1 MTSETWRRCFLSK
14 IYVKPQLLV
23 WRCTANSRCFLS
35 KIYVKPQLCA
45 YIQEGE
51 GGVSYQKSTSNHNYA
66 VKSCSLSMVFLIKNL
81 RQTTTVGRLN
91 VTRYLVFLI
100 KNLRQTTTAGI
111 CSGRQE
117 RCFLSKIY
125 VKPQLDEGKLLN
137 SQGVSYQKSTS
148 NHNYPRG
155 AENRRGGVSY
165 QKSTSNHN

>member
-1 MTSETWRRCFLSK
+1 MFLIKNLRQTTTMCIYPRRGRRCFLSK
-14 IYVKPQLLV
+14 IYVKPQLCRKVVL
-23 WRCTANSRCFLS
+23 
-35 KIYVKPQLCA
+35 PQ
-45 YIQEGE
+45 Y
-51 GGVSYQKSTSNHNYA
+51 GVSYQKSTSNHNCGKA
-66 VKSCSLSMVFLIKNL
+66 ECDEI
-81 RQTTTVGRLN
+81 
-91 VTRYLVFLI
+91 LVFLI